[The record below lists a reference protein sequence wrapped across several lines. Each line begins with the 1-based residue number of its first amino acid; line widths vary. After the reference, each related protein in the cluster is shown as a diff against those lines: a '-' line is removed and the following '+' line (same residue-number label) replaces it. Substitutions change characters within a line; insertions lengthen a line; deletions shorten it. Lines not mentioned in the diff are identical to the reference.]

1 MMTNVALQR
10 LTVRRPF
17 YAAIHNNQAI
27 IPVFFITFTFRIIL
41 SRNVNLTLVY
51 CAQSHVNCENLCSG
65 RTGTVLIGK
74 RMSKL
79 YKKEEMLLQ
88 MRMVVLTEG
97 ANWIHT

>member
-41 SRNVNLTLVY
+41 SRNVTLTLVY
-51 CAQSHVNCENLCSG
+51 CAQSHIYCE
-65 RTGTVLIGK
+65 I
-74 RMSKL
+74 
-79 YKKEEMLLQ
+79 YA
-88 MRMVVLTEG
+88 EG
-97 ANWIHT
+97 ELERF